1 MKIRQMG
8 KKREGAKKER
18 KKVRKG
24 IDKGVRR
31 WYSIKAVAKVTARK
45 QESLVEKN

>member
-1 MKIRQMG
+1 LERNKASRGKI
-8 KKREGAKKER
+8 EKER

-31 WYSIKAVAKVTARK
+31 WYSIKVVAKVTARK